1 MTEEDKAEKDVALP
15 ELTVGEQL
23 SLDSFDKEQHFTQ
36 PPAHY
41 TEASLVKALEED
53 GIGRPSTYA
62 PTIGTLLARRYI
74 AKEKKNIFVT
84 ELGLA
89 VDDMMQKNFP
99 TIIDTAFTANM
110 ESLLDSVAAGKT
122 KWKTIVENFYPDLE
136 KAVEAAEKELK
147 ERYAAIGEMHASY
160 NVENDL
166 WQMELHYNK
175 EEDLREE
182 IFYYMA
188 EHRLPIYEMKMTSKS
203 LEDVFLE
210 LTKEQEKSA
219 AAEEMTGRTAKER
232 AAEENS
238 QTAETTQKEETDN
251 AGNMEKGI

>member
-1 MTEEDKAEKDVALP
+1 MTTCSPCALRY
-15 ELTVGEQL
+15 GRCGQ
-23 SLDSFDKEQHFTQ
+23 SSGKG
-36 PPAHY
+36 
-41 TEASLVKALEED
+41 TE
-53 GIGRPSTYA
+53 
-62 PTIGTLLARRYI
+62 GTLCSDWRNAC
-74 AKEKKNIFVT
+74 
-84 ELGLA
+84 
-89 VDDMMQKNFP
+89 
-99 TIIDTAFTANM
+99 
-110 ESLLDSVAAGKT
+110 
-122 KWKTIVENFYPDLE
+122 
-136 KAVEAAEKELK
+136 
-147 ERYAAIGEMHASY
+147 SY